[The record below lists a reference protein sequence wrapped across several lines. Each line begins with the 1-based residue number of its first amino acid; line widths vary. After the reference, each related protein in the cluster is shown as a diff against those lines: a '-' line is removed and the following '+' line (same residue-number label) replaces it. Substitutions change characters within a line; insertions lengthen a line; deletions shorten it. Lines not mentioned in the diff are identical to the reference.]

1 MTKVPRITAKELIS
15 VLEKMGFKQI
25 RQTGSH
31 RIFRNEHGVRATV
44 PDHPGKIIHPKI
56 IKTILQ
62 DTDLQLEDFI
72 KLI

>member
-15 VLEKMGFKQI
+15 ALEKMGFKQI
-25 RQTGSH
+25 RQAGSH
-31 RIFRNEHGVRATV
+31 RIFRNNDGVRATA

-62 DTDLQLEDFI
+62 DTDLQVEDFI